1 MPGNNIILRLTVQ
14 MYNIAHTV
22 YMYVH
27 TQNIVILTVW
37 RYSGCAG
44 PGGCVTPSDSMVSSR
59 WATEY
64 EGVESEEG
72 GGRGVV
78 WGMRGE
84 VGTEGDHR
92 PIGRGP
98 IISISTRTCIQHG
111 TVVVINTNSKVYECV
126 CCVLNKYS

>member
-1 MPGNNIILRLTVQ
+1 MSAWGAHHTTSNSTRVQ
-14 MYNIAHTV
+14 YSTHCVHVN
-22 YMYVH
+22 VH
-27 TQNIVILTVW
+27 THNIILTVW

-59 WATEY
+59 WATEC
-64 EGVESEEG
+64 EGVENEEG

-92 PIGRGP
+92 PIGQ
-98 IISISTRTCIQHG
+98 SSALVH
-111 TVVVINTNSKVYECV
+111 VHV
-126 CCVLNKYS
+126 CT